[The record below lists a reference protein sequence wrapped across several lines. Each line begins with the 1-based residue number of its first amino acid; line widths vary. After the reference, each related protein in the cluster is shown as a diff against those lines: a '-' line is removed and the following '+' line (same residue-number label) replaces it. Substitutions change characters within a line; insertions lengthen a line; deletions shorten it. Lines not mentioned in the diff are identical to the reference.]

1 MQTRYIAKL
10 FATAGVLLAGI
21 MMNACTEK
29 TAASVPP
36 PSSPPEVAVL
46 VVEPQP
52 VTLTT
57 ELSGRISAHLIA
69 EVRPQVGGIIQKRLF
84 TEGSDVVAGQVLYQI
99 DAATYQAAYASAR
112 AALSRVQARLIPARL
127 KAERFRDLV
136 KAKAVSLQ
144 DYDDADAALK
154 QAEADVEAAEAD
166 VQSARINLDYTCVKA
181 PISGRIGRSSVTTGA
196 LVTAVQTAPLA
207 TIQQLDS
214 VYVDVTR
221 STAEMLRLQR
231 ELAAGAIKTN
241 AANQGKARLLL
252 EDGTLYPLPGTL
264 KFSDVSVDPSTG
276 SVMLRTAFPNP
287 DKLLLPGMFVRV
299 ILEEGANEQAI
310 LVPQQGVT
318 RNPQGDATALVVGK
332 DNKVEPRTLKVDR
345 AIGDQWLVTAGLTPG
360 DRLIVEGL
368 QKAKP
373 GMLVKVVTLGGDPD
387 GPTAAAGS
395 PQKKV
400 TSELELQVN

>member
-1 MQTRYIAKL
+1 MQTRSIAKMIAAVGVL
-10 FATAGVLLAGI
+10 VAGVTL
-21 MMNACTEK
+21 NSCTDK
-29 TAASVPP
+29 TDASARS

-46 VVEPQP
+46 TVAPQP

-84 TEGSDVVAGQVLYQI
+84 TEGADVVAGQALYQI
-99 DAATYQAAYASAR
+99 DAATFQAAYDSAR
-112 AALSRVQARLIPARL
+112 AALSRAEARLIPARL
-127 KAERFRDLV
+127 KAKRFKDL
-136 KAKAVSLQ
+136 AKDKVVSQQ

-154 QAEADVEAAEAD
+154 QAQADVEAAEAN

-196 LVTAVQTAPLA
+196 LVTAVQLAPLA

-214 VYVDVTR
+214 VYVDVNR
-221 STAEMLRLQR
+221 STAEMLRLR
-231 ELAAGAIKTN
+231 RDLVAGAIKTD

-252 EDGTLYPLPGTL
+252 EDGTPYPLPGTL

-287 DKLLLPGMFVRV
+287 DNLLLPGMFVRV
-299 ILEEGANEQAI
+299 ILQEGVNEQAI

-318 RNPQGDATALVVGK
+318 HNPQGEATALVVGA
-332 DNKVEPRTLKVDR
+332 DNKVEPRHLEVDR
-345 AIGDQWLVTAGLTPG
+345 AIGDKWLVTAGLTAG

-373 GMLVKVVTLGGDPD
+373 GMAVKAVTLGGKPG
-387 GPTAAAGS
+387 GPTAAQA
-395 PQKKV
+395 PPTAAVDK
-400 TSELELQVN
+400 